1 MEQILKGC
9 VIMSDILVSKSDV
22 LDMITEIYED
32 EGFTDYAYY
41 SRLWDAVDDMP
52 SVNTEDGDSKC

>member
-1 MEQILKGC
+1 MKGC

-32 EGFTDYAYY
+32 GGFTGYAY
-41 SRLWDAVDDMP
+41 SRLWDMVDDLP
-52 SVNTEDGDSKC
+52 GINTEDGDSLCKFR